1 MYLPPGMNAVCQC
14 KLTPSVHRD
23 LCLLARKYDLGVEGL
38 TNQIVDGIATED
50 KIVEAAVAKG
60 LAVAKYG

>member
-1 MYLPPGMNAVCQC
+1 M
-14 KLTPSVHRD
+14 
-23 LCLLARKYDLGVEGL
+23 ARKYDLGVEGL
-38 TNQIVDGIATED
+38 TNQIVDGVATED